1 MLAGVDVVEDAS
13 SEPQETRPIDIELS
27 RVINISF
34 LIILS
39 SYCPIESLKNNFQV
53 LRILLNK

>member
-39 SYCPIESLKNNFQV
+39 SYCQSLKNNFQV